1 MRVLSIGE
9 VLWDIYDRDELLGG
23 AALNV
28 CVNLHH
34 CGDTAFLVSGVGKD
48 RRGKAALEFIA
59 RSGLETSLIAV
70 VPKYPTGTAVVTV
83 DDAGETTFLIAR
95 PSAFDA
101 LILSRHQIESIRR
114 LAPDWIY
121 MGTLFQT
128 VPTWSRLSRVY
139 AGSCRTLAAF
149 TT

>member
-48 RRGKAALEFIA
+48 RRGKAVFGVHRPLRA
-59 RSGLETSLIAV
+59 RDQ
-70 VPKYPTGTAVVTV
+70 PH
-83 DDAGETTFLIAR
+83 R
-95 PSAFDA
+95 
-101 LILSRHQIESIRR
+101 SRS
-114 LAPDWIY
+114 
-121 MGTLFQT
+121 
-128 VPTWSRLSRVY
+128 
-139 AGSCRTLAAF
+139 
-149 TT
+149 